1 MTKLSKYADRLEGNR
16 QENRQEIGK
25 YHSKQHGGSSSES
38 DDDDTVCVW
47 NPNCQHEQ
55 QLHSESHEFNTNFV
69 QSWHIEEIAFATTDI
84 GLISLAT

>member
-1 MTKLSKYADRLEGNR
+1 MGTKDLHYIRNALRIL
-16 QENRQEIGK
+16 

-38 DDDDTVCVW
+38 DDDDDTLCVW

-69 QSWHIEEIAFATTDI
+69 QSWHIDEIAFARTDT